1 MAQRYLVAKTVCD
14 PPQGIATGAM
24 RASEDEDELL
34 LALWCDAFQVD
45 IGLDLAMRKLGA
57 EQVKNFT
64 GRLFVWCLE
73 SGGTPVA
80 MAAFAGEP
88 RPRGSQRVA
97 LVYTPPEQR
106 RQGFAGALVKAL
118 TAKLLAEGQP
128 YIGICTDAANPTA
141 NKVYEAVGFE
151 HVNDGQAWWLN
162 AD

>member
-88 RPRGSQRVA
+88 HPRGSQRVA
-97 LVYTPPEQR
+97 MVWR
-106 RQGFAGALVKAL
+106 RDNRTSGFAPMLPI
-118 TAKLLAEGQP
+118 QP
-128 YIGICTDAANPTA
+128 PTKCMRLWA
-141 NKVYEAVGFE
+141 SSM
-151 HVNDGQAWWLN
+151 
-162 AD
+162 